1 MKDKPTIIFT
11 PSGIR
16 GEVPEGTSVLEAAR
30 SLGVDL
36 DSVCGGRGI
45 CSKCQITPGKGEF
58 PKFAITVGDDAISEW
73 NEVEERYS
81 KKRGLAKG
89 RRLGC
94 QVKIINDVV
103 IDVPPESQIHKQV
116 VRKEIDQRDI
126 TLKPIIKVLYIEV
139 KLPSMEEPLGDSE
152 RIISA
157 LKEQWKLEKVYLKFN
172 LLGQI
177 QKLLR
182 ESDWKISC
190 VLKFDYKSE
199 SYEVIDVYP
208 GLFEG
213 KILGLAIDIGSTTV
227 AAHLCDLLSG
237 EVLGSEGI
245 MNPQIK
251 FGEDLM
257 SRVSYAMLNTDG
269 ASEMTDA
276 IRVGI
281 NSLIATMLGKLKI
294 DRREIYEVV
303 FVANPVMHHLLLGIN
318 PIELGQAPFALSNS
332 SAVTIESKE
341 IGIKINKNGT
351 VYFLPCIAGHVG
363 ADAAAVI
370 LSETPYRADEMCL
383 IVDVGTNA
391 EIVLGSKNGILA
403 CSSPTGPA
411 FEGAQISCGQ
421 RAAPGA
427 IERVKI
433 DQDTKKPFF
442 KIIGNENW
450 LSDESLNDQIEV
462 TGICGSGI
470 IEAIAEMRLSGIVDE
485 TGLIGSAE
493 QTGSDRCIRDGRTNS
508 FILVSGRDK
517 SIKISNSD
525 IRAIQLAKAALYA
538 GAKLLMDKYK
548 VSNVDRIILAG
559 AFGTHISP
567 KHAMILGMIP
577 DCPLHKV
584 TSSGN
589 SAGSGARIALLN
601 YEMRKEIETQVR
613 EIEKVETAI
622 EPKFQDFFV
631 AASNIPNGV
640 DKFPKLRSK
649 IELPDNTFNVRLD
662 GGRKRSRRANR
673 ENFTEN

>member
-370 LSETPYRADEMCL
+370 LSETPYHADELCL

-508 FILVSGRDK
+508 YILVSGRDK

>member
-190 VLKFDYKSE
+190 VLKFDYRSE
-199 SYEVIDVYP
+199 SYEVIDVYS

-213 KILGLAIDIGSTTV
+213 KILGLAIDVGSTTV

-370 LSETPYRADEMCL
+370 LSETPYRADELCL

-508 FILVSGRDK
+508 YILVSGRDK

-601 YEMRKEIETQVR
+601 YEMRKEIETQVK

-649 IELPDNTFNVRLD
+649 VELPDNTFNVRLD

-673 ENFTEN
+673 KNFTEN

>member
-116 VRKEIDQRDI
+116 VRKEIDQREI

-190 VLKFDYKSE
+190 VLKFDFKSE
-199 SYEVIDVYP
+199 SYEVIDVYS

-370 LSETPYRADEMCL
+370 LSETPYHADELCL

-450 LSDESLNDQIEV
+450 LSDESLTNQIEV

-508 FILVSGRDK
+508 YILVSGRDK

-601 YEMRKEIETQVR
+601 YEMRKEIETKVR

-649 IELPDNTFNVRLD
+649 IELPDNTFNLRLD

-673 ENFTEN
+673 KNFTEN

>member
-16 GEVPEGTSVLEAAR
+16 GEVPEGTSVLDAAR

-182 ESDWKISC
+182 ESGWKISC

-199 SYEVIDVYP
+199 SYEVIDVYS

-370 LSETPYRADEMCL
+370 LSETPYHADELCL

-508 FILVSGRDK
+508 YILVSGRDR

-577 DCPLHKV
+577 DCPLDKV

-673 ENFTEN
+673 KNFTEN

>member
-16 GEVPEGTSVLEAAR
+16 GEVPEGTSVLDAAR

-152 RIISA
+152 RIIAA

-182 ESDWKISC
+182 ESGWKISC
-190 VLKFDYKSE
+190 VLKFDYRSE
-199 SYEVIDVYP
+199 SYEVIDVYS

-281 NSLIATMLGKLKI
+281 NSLIATMLGKLEI

-303 FVANPVMHHLLLGIN
+303 LVANPVMHHLLLGIN

-332 SAVTIESKE
+332 SAVTVESKE

-370 LSETPYRADEMCL
+370 LSETPYHADELCL

-508 FILVSGRDK
+508 YILVSGRDR

-577 DCPLHKV
+577 DCPLDKV

-673 ENFTEN
+673 KNFTET

>member
-199 SYEVIDVYP
+199 SYEIIDVYS

-281 NSLIATMLGKLKI
+281 NSLIATMLGNLKI

-370 LSETPYRADEMCL
+370 LSETPYHADELCL

-508 FILVSGRDK
+508 YILVSGRDR

-673 ENFTEN
+673 KNFTEN